1 MFLYGVSASLEELP
15 AAQPVTL
22 RGSID
27 AVCAEA
33 AEIGY
38 DAIEL
43 HLREPARY
51 DAAQIK
57 KTAGSYNLAVCA
69 IANGME
75 YTIGGLCLIDDD
87 QKKRG
92 LAMARMLEHADLAA
106 MLGARLIVGMM
117 RGNIP
122 KGGDLAKYQKRFE
135 LALAQICEYA
145 EKKRVLVVIESIL
158 RYISNY
164 LNGVP
169 ETMDF
174 ITEQKKDNLSLHI
187 DTHSMAIE
195 EKNLSESILYCKNK
209 PLGYVHY
216 SDNNRMYPGGGAL
229 DFKQLTR
236 ALADIGYEGY
246 ITLECLPYPD
256 QKEAAR
262 RGLDYMKSVERA
274 VCIERYNRR

>member
-1 MFLYGVSASLEELP
+1 MFLYGVSAALEELP

-22 RGSID
+22 RGPID
-27 AVCAEA
+27 IVCAEA

-43 HLREPARY
+43 HLRDPARY
-51 DAAQIK
+51 DADQIK

-69 IANGME
+69 IAGGME
-75 YTIGGLCLIDDD
+75 YTINGLCLIDDD
-87 QKKRG
+87 PKKRG
-92 LAMARMLEHADLAA
+92 SAMTRMLEHADFAA
-106 MLGARLIVGMM
+106 ALGARLIVGMM

-122 KGGDLAKYQKRFE
+122 KGGDFAGYQNRFA
-135 LALAQICEYA
+135 LALGQICDYA
-145 EKKRVLVVIESIL
+145 QKKGVSVVIESIL

-174 ITEQKKDNLSLHI
+174 VTKQQKDNLSLHI
-187 DTHSMAIE
+187 DTHSMAVE
-195 EKNLSESILYCKNK
+195 EKNLRESILYCKNK

-229 DFKQLTR
+229 DFKQLTY

-256 QKEAAR
+256 PKEAAR

-274 VCIERYNRR
+274 VFI